1 MDTPR
6 RLAVWKPWGNGE
18 AMKRNERRVPY
29 SSAKALACAFST
41 FAVLAL
47 ALTGCAPKANDA
59 VVTGEDEAA
68 AMQVD
73 FTWSET
79 GDCSMCHAKEQASFE
94 DGSCAISRHKDVA
107 CSQCHADV
115 AALSAAHEGATAEKA
130 AKAVLKTTAVDVATC
145 ESCHSQDEVE
155 VVTAGVTVLTD
166 MNGTIVNP
174 HALPESADHA
184 EVSCVSCHQ
193 MHAAGSIEKKAQRA
207 CASCHHA
214 DVYECYTCHS

>member
-68 AMQVD
+68 AVQVD

-130 AKAVLKTTAVDVATC
+130 AKAVLKNHSGGCCDVRELSLARRGGGRYGWRNRANRHEWNDSEPAC
-145 ESCHSQDEVE
+145 VARIGRPCRSLLRELSSDACGGLHREEGSACMRQLSSRRRVRM
-155 VVTAGVTVLTD
+155 L
-166 MNGTIVNP
+166 
-174 HALPESADHA
+174 HLP
-184 EVSCVSCHQ
+184 
-193 MHAAGSIEKKAQRA
+193 
-207 CASCHHA
+207 
-214 DVYECYTCHS
+214 

>member
-1 MDTPR
+1 
-6 RLAVWKPWGNGE
+6 
-18 AMKRNERRVPY
+18 MKRNERRVPY

-68 AMQVD
+68 AVQVD

-155 VVTAGVTVLTD
+155 VVTA
-166 MNGTIVNP
+166 
-174 HALPESADHA
+174 
-184 EVSCVSCHQ
+184 
-193 MHAAGSIEKKAQRA
+193 
-207 CASCHHA
+207 
-214 DVYECYTCHS
+214 

>member
-68 AMQVD
+68 AVQVD

-184 EVSCVSCHQ
+184 
-193 MHAAGSIEKKAQRA
+193 
-207 CASCHHA
+207 
-214 DVYECYTCHS
+214 

>member
-41 FAVLAL
+41 FAV
-47 ALTGCAPKANDA
+47 
-59 VVTGEDEAA
+59 V
-68 AMQVD
+68 QVD

>member
-1 MDTPR
+1 M
-6 RLAVWKPWGNGE
+6 
-18 AMKRNERRVPY
+18 
-29 SSAKALACAFST
+29 
-41 FAVLAL
+41 
-47 ALTGCAPKANDA
+47 
-59 VVTGEDEAA
+59 
-68 AMQVD
+68 
-73 FTWSET
+73 
-79 GDCSMCHAKEQASFE
+79 
-94 DGSCAISRHKDVA
+94 A

-130 AKAVLKTTAVDVATC
+130 AKAVLKTTTVDVATC